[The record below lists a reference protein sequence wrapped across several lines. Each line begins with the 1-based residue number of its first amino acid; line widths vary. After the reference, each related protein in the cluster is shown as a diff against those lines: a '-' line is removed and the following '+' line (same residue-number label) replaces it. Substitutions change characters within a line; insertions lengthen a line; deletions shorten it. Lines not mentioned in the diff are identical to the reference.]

1 MEIKLS
7 NGILE
12 ATVSTR
18 GAELTDLKKE
28 GRAVLWEGDPAVWGF
43 HAPILFPICGGLKG
57 GAFIYRG
64 KEYALQKHGFARY
77 AEFKL
82 EEQSDTKAVFLLRES
97 PETLQQYPFAFAFRV
112 IYTLVG
118 SELQVDY
125 CVRNPSA
132 EEDLLFS
139 VGAHEAYACP
149 EGIGEY
155 SVLFDLPETLDGVSL
170 TDGLLGRKTENL
182 GENVREL
189 PLRDELFA
197 DDALVFL
204 GLRSRKVQLVHRKT
218 QRRVALDFAGH
229 DAFLLWTKPGAK
241 YICLEP
247 WCGYPDTVDADRL
260 LEHKGGIIRLTPGS
274 ALTKT
279 HRITL

>member
-1 MEIKLS
+1 M
-7 NGILE
+7 
-12 ATVSTR
+12 
-18 GAELTDLKKE
+18 
-28 GRAVLWEGDPAVWGF
+28 
-43 HAPILFPICGGLKG
+43 
-57 GAFIYRG
+57 
-64 KEYALQKHGFARY
+64 
-77 AEFKL
+77 
-82 EEQSDTKAVFLLRES
+82 
-97 PETLQQYPFAFAFRV
+97 

-118 SELQVDY
+118 SELRVDY
-125 CVRNPSA
+125 SVRNPSA
-132 EEDLLFS
+132 SEDLFFS

-155 SVLFDLPETLDGVSL
+155 SVLFDCPETLDSVSL
-170 TDGLLGRKTENL
+170 VDGLLGRGTKNL
-182 GENVREL
+182 GKNVREL

-204 GLRSRKVQLVHRKT
+204 GLRSRKVELVHRKT
-218 QRRVALDFAGH
+218 QRSIALDFAGH

-274 ALTKT
+274 GITKT
-279 HRITL
+279 HRILL

>member
-7 NGILE
+7 NGKIE

-43 HAPILFPICGGLKG
+43 HAPILFPICGGLKDG
-57 GAFIYRG
+57 KYFYGG
-64 KEYALQKHGFARY
+64 KEYALPRHGFARFS
-77 AEFKL
+77 EFEI
-82 EEQSDTKAVFLLRES
+82 EESDGTRAVFLLRENAD
-97 PETLQQYPFAFAFRV
+97 TLKQYPFAFLFRV
-112 IYTLVG
+112 IYTL
-118 SELQVDY
+118 EDDALRVDY
-125 CVRNPSA
+125 RVTNPA
-132 EEDLLFS
+132 DTDLLFS

-149 EGIGEY
+149 EGVGEY
-155 SVLFDLPETLDGVSL
+155 SVLFDCPETLDSVSL
-170 TDGLLGRKTENL
+170 VDGLLGQKTVNY

-197 DDALVFL
+197 ADALVFL

-218 QRRVALDFAGH
+218 QRSVALDFAGH

-247 WCGYPDTVDADRL
+247 WCGYPDAVDADRL

-274 ALTKT
+274 AITKT
-279 HRITL
+279 HRILL